1 MSDRRQPP
9 PYGPAGPA
17 PAAPGPGS
25 APPHLP
31 PGGYG
36 AQYPSAQSSPE
47 LIELSGSDL
56 ELDNGM
62 DGDATDASAPI
73 GVLDTLGYPQGGA
86 PPPGYLPGPGAP
98 VPHQQQP
105 QPPMG
110 PGPTPS
116 PGPVSSP
123 APVPYN
129 PGGIA
134 PTPVEKEADIRSSI
148 NGNPQASGPQLLIIG
163 GNNRGREYPL
173 HFGDNSIGRGVDNDV
188 ILADIAVSR
197 KHTIVC
203 WENGQFMVRDLGSGN
218 GTLYNGK
225 RVDLHNLR
233 DGDQLELGNTLLRFV
248 CPANLMSPEV
258 AEAETVVT
266 GRDVPQQP
274 MMAPGQP
281 YGHQTEMAVAQRN
294 PLTVR
299 SAQGKGMSRT
309 AKLGIFGG
317 VALVLLFGL
326 MIGAKLILNRN
337 KAGGT
342 STGQQVRSPDE
353 VAAEE
358 FQKGTTQFKA
368 REWEKAQTSF
378 LKVLKLAPAFEQ
390 AKRYADRA
398 AKEIS
403 AKTALE
409 KAGKSLDSKDFKTAR
424 DQLAKIPSTS
434 VYSSDSR
441 KLKQKVDDAQV
452 TALIK
457 EARSLK
463 DSEDTD
469 GALAKIKEAK
479 KILPDNQAV
488 KDLYAELS
496 GTASGTPPTAMA
508 RKGKPGRRAYP
519 GRRNPGRR
527 NPGRVTPRRN
537 PTPRVKPIRVGR
549 GKAKAAIKLYK
560 QRQWAQAFNTIK
572 DHAGSQTGAR
582 KRQAE
587 QLADAIR
594 VVARSWIR
602 GERATKPAAA
612 LKYYQSALAADRK
625 VGNHHQ
631 RELKKRIYEAAKR
644 QATNSLSKKRYT
656 STFAAYKLA
665 KKYGSVDPTLRRV
678 MQALELKAQDYFQK
692 GYTKRNT
699 NIAYARKLWQQVL
712 RMVPANNTHYQ
723 KAYQYLNSSAPS
735 YQDEDED

>member
-1 MSDRRQPP
+1 M
-9 PYGPAGPA
+9 GHAGPA
-17 PAAPGPGS
+17 PTLPGPGPGPGPAS

-31 PGGYG
+31 PNNYGG
-36 AQYPSAQSSPE
+36 QYPPAQNNPG
-47 LIELSGSDL
+47 LVELSGSDL
-56 ELDNGM
+56 ELDEGI
-62 DGDATDASAPI
+62 DGEPTDAAAPI
-73 GVLDTLGYPQGGA
+73 GVADTLGYSPGGPPPGPSAPPGPGGPQGPGAPMPPQQPPYPAGPGPAAPPALGPTPYNQGGA
-86 PPPGYLPGPGAP
+86 PSAP
-98 VPHQQQP
+98 
-105 QPPMG
+105 
-110 PGPTPS
+110 
-116 PGPVSSP
+116 
-123 APVPYN
+123 
-129 PGGIA
+129 
-134 PTPVEKEADIRSSI
+134 ADIRSSI
-148 NGNPQASGPQLLIIG
+148 NGNPQTAGPQLLIIG

-203 WENGQFMVRDLGSGN
+203 WENGQFILRDLGSGN

-225 RVDLHNLR
+225 RVDNHLLR

-274 MMAPGQP
+274 MAAPGQP
-281 YGHQTEMAVAQRN
+281 YGHQTEMAIAQRN

-317 VALVLLFGL
+317 IALVVLFGL

-337 KAGGT
+337 KSGGT

-358 FQKGTTQFKA
+358 FQKGTSHFQAK
-368 REWEKAQTSF
+368 EWEDAQTSF
-378 LKVLKLAPAFEQ
+378 LKVLKLAPSFEH

-398 AKEIS
+398 AKEIL
-403 AKTALE
+403 AKNALG
-409 KAGKSLDSKDFKTAR
+409 KANKSLAAKDFKTVR
-424 DQLAKIPSTS
+424 DQLTKIPSTS
-434 VYSSDSR
+434 VYSADGR
-441 KLKQKVDDAQV
+441 KLKQKADDAQV
-452 TALIK
+452 TVLLK
-457 EARSLK
+457 EAGTLK
-463 DSEDTD
+463 ESGDTD
-469 GALAKIKEAK
+469 GALAKVRKAK
-479 KILPDNQAV
+479 KILPANQAV

-496 GTASGTPPTAMA
+496 GTASDSSHPSAVA
-508 RKGKPGRRAYP
+508 RKGNPRRRNP

-527 NPGRVTPRRN
+527 NPGRVTPAVRQN
-537 PTPRVKPIRVGR
+537 PGSRVKPIRVTGR
-549 GKAKAAIKLYK
+549 GKAKAAINLYK

-572 DHAGSQTGAR
+572 DHAGGQTGAR

-612 LKYYQSALAADRK
+612 LKYYQAALAADRK
-625 VGNHHQ
+625 IGRGYHQ

-644 QATNSLSKKRYT
+644 QATNSLAKKRYT
-656 STFAAYKLA
+656 SAYAAYRLA

-678 MQALELKAQDYFQK
+678 MQALERKAQDLFTK

-699 NIAYARKLWQQVL
+699 NIGYARKLWQQVL
-712 RMVPANNTHYQ
+712 RMVPSSNTSYQ